1 MTAETITPNDD
12 DVAPCDHQRQLD
24 HIDQMCHEIRQALAQ
39 LEPLL
44 PLVPRALALLD
55 PAAAMRRNWKRG
67 KADAVPKRPAA
78 PIHVGEAP
86 EDRPPMGA

>member
-12 DVAPCDHQRQLD
+12 AVAACDHQRQLD
-24 HIDQMCHEIRQALAQ
+24 HIDQMCHEIRQALTQ

-55 PAAAMRRNWKRG
+55 PGRSMRKLWGG
-67 KADAVPKRPAA
+67 KNAVQERPSA
-78 PIHVGEAP
+78 PLHVGEAP
-86 EDRPPMGA
+86 EDSGPVGT